1 MRQWIPHLPAPGP
14 PRPIRTPCVQVC
26 AIDGDSGL
34 CLGCFRSL
42 AEIAGWSKLTD
53 EDRATIMGELPG
65 RRGRIAPEKLGAA

>member
-1 MRQWIPHLPAPGP
+1 MSAAGP

-26 AIDGDSGL
+26 AVDADSGL

-53 EDRATIMGELPG
+53 EARALVMDELPS